1 MERLRFGVVASG
13 PVAMRMR
20 QSLSQLERAFVEEAQ
35 ADRRRRERLFR
46 QAREREHRRR
56 RERTHKQGSLRFAVL
71 VLVLLATA
79 VLVTVAMFRALYLVM
94 G

>member
-1 MERLRFGVVASG
+1 MEPDRVACA

-20 QSLSQLERAFVEEAQ
+20 QSLSQLERAFVEEAA
-35 ADRRRRERLFR
+35 ADRVRRERLYRRAVRRSYHRRRERVQKR
-46 QAREREHRRR
+46 
-56 RERTHKQGSLRFAVL
+56 GSLRFAVL

-79 VLVTVAMFRALYLVM
+79 ALVTVAMFRALYIVM